1 MRDFIVV
8 VGGYGHVG
16 SIISAELGRIYPGK
30 VLAGG
35 RNEKQAKR
43 FCLKQDGRV
52 LPLTI
57 DIYEKPDPDL
67 FAKVKVVIMCIDQ
80 TDTMFSRYCLEQGI
94 HYIDI
99 SANFSFLSQVRSL
112 QWLARSR
119 NATAVLGVGLAP
131 GLTNLLAMQ
140 ASALMEQT
148 EAIDISIMLGIGDT
162 HGKAAIEW
170 TIEHMLEESSLTDC
184 KEIDFGQGFGTRK
197 AYRFDFADQHMLA
210 SSGKVPSVSTRLC
223 FDPAVL
229 TTLLVF
235 LKKTGMLRALRNKQ
249 HRERIVHRL
258 VALKAGKAL
267 FAVKIDGYG
276 FIEGKHAHV
285 ECFLHGS
292 HEAEA
297 TAIVAVWIA
306 SALYANEH
314 PRGVFYI
321 EEFVDFEML
330 APALKEIASV
340 CIRVERYLA
349 NCLSRRK
356 K

>member
-1 MRDFIVV
+1 MRDLIVV

-16 SIISAELGRIYPGK
+16 CIISAELGRIYPGK

-35 RNEKQAKR
+35 RNKEQAKR
-43 FCLKQDGRV
+43 FSLTQDGRV
-52 LPLTI
+52 LPLAI

-80 TDTMFSRYCLEQGI
+80 TDALFSRYCLEQGI

-99 SANFSFLSQVRSL
+99 TANFSFLSQVRSL

-140 ASALMEQT
+140 ASSLMEQT
-148 EAIDISIMLGIGDT
+148 EAIDISMMLGIGDT

-170 TIEHMLEESSLTDC
+170 TVEHLLEESSFTDC
-184 KEIDFGQGFGTRK
+184 KEVDFGPGFGTRK
-197 AYRFDFADQHMLA
+197 VYRFDFADQHMLA
-210 SSGKVPSVSTRLC
+210 STSKIPSVATRLC
-223 FDPAVL
+223 LDPAVL
-229 TTLLVF
+229 TTLLAF
-235 LKKTGMLRALRNKQ
+235 LKNTGMLRVLKNKQ
-249 HRERIVHRL
+249 HRERIADRL
-258 VALKAGKAL
+258 VSMKAGKAL
-267 FAVKIDGYG
+267 YAVKIDGYG
-276 FIEGKHAHV
+276 FIEGEPAHV

-292 HEAEA
+292 HEAEV

-330 APALKEIASV
+330 TPALREIASV
-340 CIRVERYLA
+340 CIRVERFMT
-349 NCLSRRK
+349 NRCSS
-356 K
+356 